1 MTKIITAAQ
10 AADMINDGDT
20 VAIGGFLGVGAPS
33 GIIDAIVA
41 KGTKDLTVHSSDS
54 AFPDVG
60 VGKLIG
66 ANRIA
71 HFMGSHTGTN
81 KDIQAL
87 IRNEGIKLTLMPQG
101 TFCERIRAAG
111 GGLGGI
117 LTPTGVG
124 TKVEEGKQVITL
136 RGKKFLLEEPLP
148 SDFAL
153 VKAHKADKAGNL
165 VFRMAARNFNPI
177 IAMGGKVTI
186 VEAEHI
192 VEIGELD
199 PDQIHSPGV
208 FTNYLVQA

>member
-1 MTKIITAAQ
+1 MIKIITAAQ
-10 AADMINDGDT
+10 AADLIKDGDT

-33 GIIDAIVA
+33 GILDALVA
-41 KGTKDLTVHSSDS
+41 KGTKDLVVHSSDS
-54 AFPDVG
+54 AFPNVG

-66 ANRIA
+66 NNRIA

-81 KDIQAL
+81 KDMQAL
-87 IRNEGIKLTLMPQG
+87 IKSNGIKLTLIPQG

-111 GGLGGI
+111 GGLGGV

-124 TKVEEGKQVITL
+124 TMVAEGKQVITVN
-136 RGKKFLLEEPLP
+136 GKEFLLEEPLP
-148 SDFAL
+148 SGFAL
-153 VKAHKADKAGNL
+153 VKAYKAGKAGNL
-165 VFRMAARNFNPI
+165 VFRLSARNFNPI

-199 PDQIHSPGV
+199 PDNIHSPGV